1 MRKVIDYHRKG
12 MQAGGFGKAAGAGRG
27 ISNVI
32 IH

>member
-1 MRKVIDYHRKG
+1 MTKVIDYHRKG
-12 MQAGGFGKAAGAGRG
+12 MQGGFGKAAGAGRG